1 MFIISVS
8 PQDTFQNSTV
18 ENDILIDQGMMM
30 RMQLVELSQ
39 QKIIISSEKQYFK
52 SEVPYICTSYKHAGM
67 CGTKIK
73 LKVWLQRT
81 V

>member
-1 MFIISVS
+1 MFVISVS

-39 QKIIISSEKQYFK
+39 QKNNYYF
-52 SEVPYICTSYKHAGM
+52 
-67 CGTKIK
+67 IK
-73 LKVWLQRT
+73 KT
-81 V
+81 IF